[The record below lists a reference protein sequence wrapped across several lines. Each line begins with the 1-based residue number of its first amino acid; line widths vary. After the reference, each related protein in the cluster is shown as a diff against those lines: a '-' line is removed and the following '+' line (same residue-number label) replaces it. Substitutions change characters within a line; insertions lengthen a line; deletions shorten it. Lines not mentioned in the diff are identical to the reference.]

1 MFHSLQETDIEHIV
15 ARSEAHDGG
24 LCRAD
29 RETRRNW
36 MPERNRCW
44 FARQVVKVK
53 RKYELTVDWREMQAP
68 EGVLGGC
75 GDG

>member
-1 MFHSLQETDIEHIV
+1 
-15 ARSEAHDGG
+15 
-24 LCRAD
+24 
-29 RETRRNW
+29 
-36 MPERNRCW
+36 MPERSRCW

-53 RKYELTVDWREMQAP
+53 RKYELTVDWREMQAL

>member
-1 MFHSLQETDIEHIV
+1 
-15 ARSEAHDGG
+15 
-24 LCRAD
+24 
-29 RETRRNW
+29 

-53 RKYELTVDWREMQAP
+53 RKYGLTVDWREMQAL

-75 GDG
+75 GD

>member
-1 MFHSLQETDIEHIV
+1 MNLTLAAPRLNRYVKQAKD
-15 ARSEAHDGG
+15 A
-24 LCRAD
+24 AD
-29 RETRRNW
+29 W

-53 RKYELTVDWREMQAP
+53 RKYELTVDWREMQAL
-68 EGVLGGC
+68 EEVLGGC